1 MIEIIKEIV
10 YVLAF
15 LSIGFSLTEV
25 YLSSNKLWKRKHDN
39 QVAESVSV
47 MAEIMAI
54 IPGFF
59 FALNYLFEKQW
70 QGFLDTIIYI
80 FMSIFYVFVG
90 IKFWVDG
97 ERKKG
102 LWRLI
107 KQALKSEKQEVG
119 DLAKSFFKPS
129 GAQKIIYIL
138 SQIALID
145 EELNPQEKEF
155 IQSFAKNWNIDFSWK
170 NLTENRKE
178 GANKN
183 FIKLRQDVVDYLA
196 TSPPDKQVS
205 QLRDVVN
212 ALINID
218 EEVSEQEK
226 LIVAELNGLF
236 SRYLGEKLDNEI
248 YRVVIVPQTEQQE
261 EVIETSLPELSRYD
275 TTGGFAYQ
283 TNSFYSKQYAEI
295 ICDQY
300 RSLNL
305 ISFVTTIDQILVSS

>member
-1 MIEIIKEIV
+1 MIEIIAKIV
-10 YVLAF
+10 YILAF

-25 YLSSNKLWKRKHDN
+25 YLSSNKIWKRKHDN
-39 QVAESVSV
+39 EVAESVSV
-47 MAEIMAI
+47 MAEFMAI

-59 FALNYLFEKQW
+59 FALNFLFERQW

-80 FMSIFYVFVG
+80 GMSVFYVFVG
-90 IKFWVDG
+90 IKFWVND

-102 LWRLI
+102 LFRLI
-107 KQALKSEKQEVG
+107 KQALNSEKQEVG

-129 GAQKIIYIL
+129 GAQTIIYIL

-145 EELNPQEKEF
+145 DKLHPQEKEF
-155 IQSFAKNWNIDFSWK
+155 IQRFADNWNIDFSWET
-170 NLTENRKE
+170 LTNNRLE

-183 FIKLRQDVVDYLA
+183 FIKLREDVVDYLA
-196 TSPPDKQVS
+196 ISPPYKQVS

-218 EEVSEQEK
+218 DEVSEQEK

-236 SRYLGEKLDNEI
+236 SRYLGERLDNEV

-261 EVIETSLPELSRYD
+261 EVIETSLPELSRYS
-275 TTGGFAYQ
+275 TKGGFAYQ
-283 TNSFYSKQYAEI
+283 TNSFYSKQYAAI

-305 ISFVTTIDQILVSS
+305 ISFVTTIDQIIVSS

>member
-1 MIEIIKEIV
+1 MIEIIQKIV

-25 YLSSNKLWKRKHDN
+25 YLSSNKIWKRKHDN
-39 QVAESVSV
+39 EVAESVSV
-47 MAEIMAI
+47 MAEFMAI
-54 IPGFF
+54 IPGFL
-59 FALNYLFEKQW
+59 FALNFLFERQW

-80 FMSIFYVFVG
+80 GMSVFYVFVG
-90 IKFWVDG
+90 IKFWVNG

-102 LWRLI
+102 LFRLL
-107 KQALKSEKQEVG
+107 KQALNSEKQEVG

-129 GAQKIIYIL
+129 GAQTIIYIL

-145 EELNPQEKEF
+145 EKLHPKEKEF
-155 IQSFAKNWNIDFSWK
+155 IQRFADNWNIDFSWET
-170 NLTENRKE
+170 LTNNRLE

-183 FIKLRQDVVDYLA
+183 FIKLREDVVDYLA
-196 TSPPDKQVS
+196 TSPPYKQVS
-205 QLRDVVN
+205 QLKDVVN

-218 EEVSEQEK
+218 DEVSEQEK

-236 SRYLGEKLDNEI
+236 SRYLGERLDNEV

-261 EVIETSLPELSRYD
+261 EVIETSLPELSRYS
-275 TTGGFAYQ
+275 TKGGFAYQ
-283 TNSFYSKQYAEI
+283 TNSFYSKQYAAI